1 MSHVVN
7 LDFQGRELLWGVVTK
22 GDAVCVV
29 KGARGN
35 TSSLKK
41 SGASMC
47 VFVVFVAVVV
57 AGSSRH
63 RREEYQL
70 K

>member
-47 VFVVFVAVVV
+47 VFVAVVV